1 MVLWSSGL
9 FELAPLKPMIIK
21 PFIYIV
27 TAASIAFAAPAF
39 AQSWGSTGAVT
50 VALTMTYQSE
60 ALRLKDEFGNVLP
73 DTEEGGGGST
83 FENTYTVETL
93 GGPVDERVPIKS
105 VTTTEY
111 GSKLGVWRWGNAQ
124 IIQSLVGDGTL
135 PEIGKSPFI
144 AGWSIIMV
152 FDKLGNAT
160 GVIARHTNKTTV
172 PINFAITPNAFEVAA
187 ISSKEVVTNN
197 TPLTGIPSTTETRT
211 YSKSYKCQ
219 ATASVPSYTEEPF
232 NLSGLLSG
240 GFKVTPKKG
249 VDDETGEPITT
260 FVYSP
265 NATRLDRLLGVGGF
279 APFQD
284 LIEGS
289 ISMAA
294 GAIVDLDDF
303 FPTP

>member
-1 MVLWSSGL
+1 MT
-9 FELAPLKPMIIK
+9 IK
-21 PFIYIV
+21 PVIYII
-27 TAASIAFAAPAF
+27 TAASLAFAAPAF

-50 VALTMTYQSE
+50 VALTMTYQYE
-60 ALRLKDEFGNVLP
+60 ALKLKDEFGNVLP

-83 FENTYTVETL
+83 FQNTYTVETL

-160 GVIARHTNKTTV
+160 GVIARHTNKTMV

-211 YSKSYKCQ
+211 YSKSYKRQ

-249 VDDETGEPITT
+249 VDDETGETITT

>member
-1 MVLWSSGL
+1 MT
-9 FELAPLKPMIIK
+9 IK
-21 PFIYIV
+21 PVIYII
-27 TAASIAFAAPAF
+27 TAASLAFAAPAS

-50 VALTMTYQSE
+50 VALTMTYQYE
-60 ALRLKDEFGNVLP
+60 ALKLKDEFGNVLP
-73 DTEEGGGGST
+73 DTEAGGGGST
-83 FENTYTVETL
+83 YENTYTVETL

-124 IIQSLVGDGTL
+124 IIQSLVWDGTL
-135 PEIGKSPFI
+135 PEIGKTPFL
-144 AGWSIIMV
+144 AGWSIVMV

-160 GVIARHTNKTTV
+160 GVVARHTNKTTV

-197 TPLTGIPSTTETRT
+197 TPLTGSPSTTETRT
-211 YSKSYKCQ
+211 YSKFYKRQ

-249 VDDETGEPITT
+249 VDDETGETITT

-279 APFQD
+279 DPFQD

-289 ISMAA
+289 ISMSA

-303 FPTP
+303 FPTPLE

>member
-1 MVLWSSGL
+1 MT
-9 FELAPLKPMIIK
+9 IK
-21 PFIYIV
+21 PVIYIV
-27 TAASIAFAAPAF
+27 TAASLAFATPAS

-50 VALTMTYQSE
+50 VALTLTYQTE
-60 ALRLKDEFGNVLP
+60 ALKLKDEFGNVLP

-83 FENTYTVETL
+83 YENTYTVETL

-135 PEIGKSPFI
+135 PEIGKPPFL
-144 AGWSIIMV
+144 AGWSIVMV

-160 GVIARHTNKTTV
+160 GVVARHTNKTTV

-187 ISSKEVVTNN
+187 INSKEIVTNN
-197 TPLTGIPSTTETRT
+197 TPLTGSPSTTETRT
-211 YSKSYKCQ
+211 YSKSYKRQ
-219 ATASVPSYTEEPF
+219 ASASLPSYTDEPF

-249 VDDETGEPITT
+249 VDDETGETITT

-279 APFQD
+279 DPFQD

-289 ISMAA
+289 ISMSA
-294 GAIVDLDDF
+294 GVIVDLDDF
-303 FPTP
+303 FPTPLE